1 MNEEDYDLYY
11 HALNYRTA
19 ASQHAEAAWQEL
31 LACHDRLLARE
42 KENTEY
48 GWKNVRILEKAYQDE
63 RAKRDS
69 MTELTRELL
78 VMLEK
83 CQHLG
88 YCKAIRGPEDEQW
101 IEEEKCDCGRNAV
114 IAKAEDML
122 K

>member
-19 ASQHAEAAWQEL
+19 APQHAEAAWKEL
-31 LACHDRLLARE
+31 EACHGRLLARE
-42 KENTEY
+42 KESTEY

-63 RAKRDS
+63 RAKRDA

-83 CQHLG
+83 CQHWE
-88 YCKAIRGPEDEQW
+88 YCKAHCGPSSEPW
-101 IEEEKCDCGRNAV
+101 IEENKCHCGRDAA
-114 IAKAEDML
+114 IAKAEAML

>member
-19 ASQHAEAAWQEL
+19 ASQHAEDAWKEL
-31 LACHDRLLARE
+31 EACHGRLLARE
-42 KENTEY
+42 KESTEY

-63 RAKRDS
+63 RAKRDA

-83 CQHLG
+83 CQHWE
-88 YCKAIRGPEDEQW
+88 YCKAHCGPSSEPW
-101 IEEEKCDCGRNAV
+101 IEENKCDCGRNAV
-114 IAKAEDML
+114 IAKAEAML